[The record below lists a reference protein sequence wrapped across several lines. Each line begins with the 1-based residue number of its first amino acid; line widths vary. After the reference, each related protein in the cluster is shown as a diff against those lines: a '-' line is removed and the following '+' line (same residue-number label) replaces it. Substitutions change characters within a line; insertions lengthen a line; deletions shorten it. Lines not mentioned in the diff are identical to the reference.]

1 MSEIIEKF
9 KGMAR
14 KAKNTVVLPESLE
27 DRTLKA
33 TEIILKE
40 KIAKII
46 LLGDDKMIRQAAAK
60 AGADITGAE
69 IIEINRDK
77 RHEELAAKLYELRK
91 DKGMTLEQAAETL
104 ETPLYYA
111 AMLVKEGLAHGYV
124 AGALNTTAH
133 TLKPALQIIKTKPGI
148 EVVSSYFLMVLPDK
162 QWGVDGCLV
171 FADCALI
178 PEPDDKQLAEIAI
191 STADSFRT
199 MLQEEPRVA
208 MLSYSTKGSASH
220 PGVEKVVS
228 ATRIVA
234 EKRPDISVDGELQA
248 DAALIEKVGK
258 SKSPG
263 SPVAGKANVL
273 IFPDLNSGNIAYKLV
288 QRLAGA
294 EAIGPGV
301 QGIAKPVNDLSRGC
315 SVEDIVSVVAITA
328 IS

>member
-1 MSEIIEKF
+1 MSDIIEKF
-9 KGMAR
+9 KSMAR

-33 TEIILKE
+33 TEIILRE
-40 KIAKII
+40 KIAKVI
-46 LLGDDKMIRQAAAK
+46 LLGDERMIRQAAGS

-69 IIEINRDK
+69 IIEINRDA

-91 DKGMTLEQAAETL
+91 DKGMTLDQAAETL

-124 AGALNTTAH
+124 AGALSTTAH

-148 EVVSSYFLMVLPDK
+148 NLVSSFFLMVLPDK

-171 FADCALI
+171 FADCALV

-228 ATRIVA
+228 ATRIIA

-294 EAIGPGV
+294 EAIGPVV